1 MKTIRLAAAAL
12 CATLMLA
19 ACDKTPDSS
28 TGGKP
33 AAEAASQPVSVAAI
47 AAEAKGFT
55 VGSAMSVRTVYV
67 FFDSQCPHCAQLW
80 QTAKPLKSQTKFVW
94 IPIRLLNDT
103 SEGQGAAILAAKDP
117 ATAMDEHE
125 ASMAAK
131 TGGISAM
138 GDLGAQRAIV
148 KKNTELFNRFGFA
161 SVPSIVGTQAQTGAM
176 VVHEGA
182 LPTAELAKMLGL
194 AVPSG
199 Q

>member
-1 MKTIRLAAAAL
+1 MKTTRLAAAVL
-12 CATLMLA
+12 CAVLALA
-19 ACDKTPDSS
+19 ACDKTPEASS
-28 TGGKP
+28 AGKP
-33 AAEAASQPVSVAAI
+33 AAETGSQPVSLAVI
-47 AAEAKGFT
+47 QAEAKGFT
-55 VGSAMSVRTVYV
+55 VGSPMSVRTVYV
-67 FFDSQCPHCAQLW
+67 FFDPQCPHCAQLW
-80 QTAKPLKSQTKFVW
+80 ETAKPLKSQTKFVW

-117 ATAMDEHE
+117 VAAMDEHE

-138 GDLGAQRAIV
+138 GDLAAQRAIV

-161 SVPSIVGTQAQTGAM
+161 SVPSIVATQAQSGAM
-176 VVHEGA
+176 IVHEGA

>member
-1 MKTIRLAAAAL
+1 MKTIRLAATAL
-12 CATLMLA
+12 CAALMLA
-19 ACDKTPDSS
+19 ACDKTPDASS
-28 TGGKP
+28 GGKP
-33 AAEAASQPVSVAAI
+33 AAEAASQPVSLAAI
-47 AAEAKGFT
+47 QADAKGFT

-67 FFDSQCPHCAQLW
+67 FFDSQCPHCAELW

-94 IPIRLLNDT
+94 VPIRLLNDT

-117 ATAMDEHE
+117 AAAMDEHE
-125 ASMAAK
+125 ASMAAR

-161 SVPSIVGTQAQTGAM
+161 SVPSIVGTQAQSGAM

>member
-1 MKTIRLAAAAL
+1 MKSLRLAAAAL
-12 CATLMLA
+12 CAVLALA
-19 ACDKTPDSS
+19 ACDKTPDASS
-28 TGGKP
+28 GAKP
-33 AAEAASQPVSVAAI
+33 AAEAASQPVSIAAI

-67 FFDSQCPHCAQLW
+67 FFDSQCPHCAELW
-80 QTAKPLKSQTKFVW
+80 QTAKPLKAQTKFVW

-117 ATAMDEHE
+117 AAAMDEHE
-125 ASMAAK
+125 ASMAAR

-182 LPTAELAKMLGL
+182 LPTAELARMLGL

>member
-19 ACDKTPDSS
+19 ACDKTPDAS

>member
-19 ACDKTPDSS
+19 ACDKTPDAS

-117 ATAMDEHE
+117 AIAMDEHE

>member
-12 CATLMLA
+12 CAVLALA
-19 ACDKTPDSS
+19 ACDKTPDAPA
-28 TGGKP
+28 GGKP
-33 AAEAASQPVSVAAI
+33 AAEASSQPVSIAAI

-67 FFDSQCPHCAQLW
+67 FFDAQCPHCAELW

-103 SEGQGAAILAAKDP
+103 SEGQGAAILASKDP
-117 ATAMDEHE
+117 AAAMDEHE
-125 ASMAAK
+125 ASMAAR

-138 GDLGAQRAIV
+138 GDLGAQREIV
-148 KKNTELFNRFGFA
+148 KKNTQLFNRFGFA
-161 SVPSIVGTQAQTGAM
+161 SVPSIVGTQAQSGAM